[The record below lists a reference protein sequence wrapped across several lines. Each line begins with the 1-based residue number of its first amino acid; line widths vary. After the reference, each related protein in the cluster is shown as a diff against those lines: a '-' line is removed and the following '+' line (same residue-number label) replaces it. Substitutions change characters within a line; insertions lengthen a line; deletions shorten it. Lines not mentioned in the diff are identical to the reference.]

1 MKQLRFL
8 LLITLILQSILTQ
21 AQYNQ
26 GVYGRVTDRET
37 GKVISGVIVRV
48 DKLDLEVV
56 SNDRGYFYIS
66 APDGDHLIAADHA
79 GFVSRRVP
87 VTVDSSVRLSLRLEK
102 DLLLDGVTTTNDLI
116 SESVLTDPLSGII
129 EVPIKYMSEM
139 PNLLSVQ
146 DGIKSL
152 HMLPGVDFA
161 PDGGTDLFVRG
172 SGAGQNLLMLDGAP
186 VYSLVHAYGYFS
198 YLDPAALNS
207 IRVQKGVSPASQG
220 GRVGS
225 IVDMKSKRLGWD
237 EDVYAHMSI
246 NPILFTVNAS
256 LPLSKSGASLSANFR
271 RTYIDI
277 LLSPFLEGVNL
288 AFGDIHTSLHLPLKN
303 DDELNISYLYGS
315 DNLKLGFGVSDS
327 ATNVEYEY
335 IENLKNHTVTAN
347 YSRMLDRTTTLNA
360 GTYFSNYSQ
369 LRSIEEFN
377 LDPQPGEPQRILN
390 SLGISSGEIG
400 IHGEIEKI
408 RDNDHVTKLG
418 IQNSI
423 RLLNTGYLTQERFTS
438 SGRTLSSE
446 TIGSTK
452 IRVSLEAA
460 PYIEDT
466 WRVNDKEKLN
476 VGLRVPIYTAK
487 GIFGV
492 YPEPRISYR
501 RFLDS
506 STTLKAAYGWT
517 HQFVH
522 LYNNGTSTFDNVI
535 WIPSTNDLKPVS
547 MHQVSGGMVKNLGET
562 VQWLNDA
569 YFKTSP
575 NQLLYIIGDPDNF
588 FEFEDNFS
596 VGRGTTVG
604 FESMIK
610 KYHGIFTG
618 WLGYTLSNATL
629 MYEEI
634 NGGEPFP
641 NSTDR
646 RHQIKCGFMI
656 SVPQLIISSNF
667 VFGTGSPFSIP
678 VAKYRDIEGR
688 TVLSFDKIN
697 NYRGISYNRVDVR
710 VQYTWGVTEENHSLE
725 FCLYNLAGRINPYD
739 IIAQRNDDLP
749 GSTYEAFNVFG
760 FKLVPSLAYKLSL

>member
-1 MKQLRFL
+1 MKHLRFF
-8 LLITLILQSILTQ
+8 LILSLIAQSLFVS
-21 AQYNQ
+21 AQFNQ
-26 GVYGRVTDRET
+26 GVYGYLSDRET
-37 GKVISGVIVRV
+37 GRVISGVTVKIE
-48 DKLDLEVV
+48 KLELEVV
-56 SNDRGYFYIS
+56 SDDRGYYYIS
-66 APDGDHLIAADHA
+66 VPDGDHLITVYHA
-79 GFVSRRVP
+79 GFVSRRISVQ
-87 VTVDSSVRLSLRLEK
+87 VDSSVNLSIRLEK
-102 DLLLDGVTTTNDLI
+102 DLLLDGIITTNDLI
-116 SESVLTDPLSGII
+116 SESVLTNPLNGVI
-129 EVPIKYMSEM
+129 EVPIAYMAEM

-186 VYSLVHAYGYFS
+186 VYSLTHAYGYFS
-198 YLDPAALNS
+198 YLDPAVLNS
-207 IRVQKGVSPASQG
+207 IRVYKGVSSASQG

-225 IVDMKSKRLGWD
+225 IVDMKSKQLGWN
-237 EDVYAHMSI
+237 EDVYAHLSI

-256 LPLSKSGASLSANFR
+256 LPLSKTGASLTANFR

-315 DNLKLGFGVSDS
+315 DNLKFGFSGADS
-327 ATNVEYEY
+327 SNVEYEF
-335 IENLKNHTVTAN
+335 IEDLKNHTVVAN
-347 YSRMLDRTTTLNA
+347 YSRLLDRTTTLNA
-360 GTYFSNYSQ
+360 GTYFSNYAQ

-390 SLGISSGEIG
+390 TLGISSGEVG
-400 IHGEIEKI
+400 LRGEIEKI
-408 RDNDHVTKLG
+408 RNNDHVTKIG

-423 RLLNTGYLTQERFTS
+423 RLLNTGYLTEDRLTS
-438 SGRTLSSE
+438 TGRALSSE

-466 WRVNDKEKLN
+466 WRVNEKEKLN
-476 VGLRVPIYTAK
+476 FGLRLPIYASQ
-487 GIFGV
+487 GIFGI

-506 STTLKAAYGWT
+506 STSFKASYGWT

-547 MHQVSGGMVKNLGET
+547 MHQLSGGLVKNLGET

-634 NGGEPFP
+634 NAGEPFP

-646 RHQIKCGFMI
+646 RHQIKCGFMLSI
-656 SVPQLIISSNF
+656 PQLVISSNF

-678 VAKYRDIEGR
+678 VAKYRDVEGR
-688 TVLSFDKIN
+688 TVLSYDRIN
-697 NYRGISYNRVDVR
+697 NYRGISYNRIDVR
-710 VQYTWGVTEENHSLE
+710 VQYTWGISEENHSLE
-725 FCLYNLAGRINPYD
+725 FCLYNLSGRINPYD